1 VFNEMKKSKATCRSF
16 QEEMEGLPAGEGTA
30 TKPGETLERMSP
42 ASREHGRECTK
53 CEAALGDLLETR
65 KALGAMAEPA
75 PKVDAWFVTRVMA
88 AISARERELE
98 LRNNV
103 WISVLRL
110 APRMVALCMV
120 VLMVGTTWAYQLRR
134 AERAQREV
142 MPTTETVFESGQA
155 SPLND
160 DVMLSPKEAR
170 P

>member
-1 VFNEMKKSKATCRSF
+1 
-16 QEEMEGLPAGEGTA
+16 
-30 TKPGETLERMSP
+30 
-42 ASREHGRECTK
+42 
-53 CEAALGDLLETR
+53 
-65 KALGAMAEPA
+65 
-75 PKVDAWFVTRVMA
+75 
-88 AISARERELE
+88 
-98 LRNNV
+98 
-103 WISVLRL
+103 
-110 APRMVALCMV
+110 MVALCMV